1 MIILYEKKS
10 FLKIFWPLMW
20 IGCLFTIF
28 YQDFLPK
35 SASNSVIQD
44 FLRGSLNNEGFW
56 LTLDPDL
63 WARDFGQ
70 FQFSVIEVSK
80 KSSLLIAAILKTD
93 IEVERSLSNFE
104 ARAVACL
111 REWFAFLQVT
121 LCQKSKFMTHLYFW
135 NVTTMWNNIQNFYEN

>member
-1 MIILYEKKS
+1 M
-10 FLKIFWPLMW
+10 
-20 IGCLFTIF
+20 
-28 YQDFLPK
+28 
-35 SASNSVIQD
+35 IQD

-93 IEVERSLSNFE
+93 IEVERPQSNFE
-104 ARAVACL
+104 ARAVTCL
-111 REWFAFLQVT
+111 RG
-121 LCQKSKFMTHLYFW
+121 
-135 NVTTMWNNIQNFYEN
+135 